1 MHSLQFM
8 NLRASCIYGS
18 FWRNLKR
25 LSCVNSLLL
34 MALLNL
40 VATPILAENAATG
53 NEKSA
58 IAVKGAGDVKES
70 TSLLGKSRQWL
81 FNNGLSCL
89 DKADVACAKA
99 ALLSMPGGI
108 QSPEARLLDAYIA
121 LAETDLD
128 RALVKLVPLLSDVH
142 LADPLRSHLHALLAE
157 IYGEIGE
164 TGQSVEHRV
173 RAMAL
178 LPHARPS
185 SIFSEQAPQADGRA
199 AEDAIQLPSPAEMQ
213 QKLWEQLRAMDDA
226 SLIEMRGLIADT
238 DVHGWIDLA
247 LLAGKTPVRAPELLQ
262 WQSVY
267 PEHMAKAF
275 APSLLTTT
283 SNVAQE
289 TSAQMQSENAVPP
302 SERAIAN
309 QAQTPVAL
317 VLPFS
322 SEPLYPVADAI
333 QRGLSAAQQI
343 TSQALAL
350 DIRVYASDAQADTV
364 SALYQRAVSE
374 GAALVIGPLTRAE
387 VSALAKLPLQV
398 PTLALNRPET
408 EISTTNNYYSF
419 GLQADQ
425 ETQQVVTL
433 ARAAGMQNAVIMMT
447 DSTLSARVAQAFH
460 TAWTAEGGQVQAQF
474 VLTPDQDMTRLQSD
488 LSKVRTDM
496 IFLSVDPDTARNVRP
511 FLDIGIP
518 TFAISQIY
526 NGIAQDQENAV
537 LNAIRFVD
545 MPWLLEPERAD
556 FAPYRKAGE
565 ELPPGDMQRWFALG
579 VDAYHLAQAL
589 LQGKTTNLRM
599 QGLTGMIRLENGRFT
614 RELLVGRFSAKG
626 VELERMP

>member
-58 IAVKGAGDVKES
+58 IAVKGAGDVKQS

-99 ALLSMPGGI
+99 ALLSMPGGM
-108 QSPEARLLDAYIA
+108 QSPEARMLDAYIA

-164 TGQSVEHRV
+164 TVQSVEHRV

-178 LPHARPS
+178 LPQAKPG

-199 AEDAIQLPSPAEMQ
+199 AEDAIQLPSAAEMQ
-213 QKLWEQLRAMDDA
+213 QKLWELLRAMDDA

-247 LLAGKTPVRAPELLQ
+247 LLAGKPPVRAPELLQ
-262 WQSVY
+262 WQSAY

-275 APSLLTTT
+275 GASLLTTT
-283 SNVAQE
+283 SNVPQE
-289 TSAQMQSENAVPP
+289 TSQMQSENAVPS

-309 QAQTPVAL
+309 QPQTPVAL

-333 QRGLSAAQQI
+333 QRGLSAAQQN

-350 DIRVYASDAQADTV
+350 DIRMYASDAQADTV

-398 PTLALNRPET
+398 PTLTLNTPEAV
-408 EISTTNNYYSF
+408 SSATNNAYYF

-425 ETQQVVTL
+425 EVQQVVTL

-488 LSKVRTDM
+488 LGKVRTDM
-496 IFLSVDPDTARNVRP
+496 IFLSVDPDTARNLRP

-556 FAPYRKAGE
+556 FAPYRKAAE

>member
-1 MHSLQFM
+1 
-8 NLRASCIYGS
+8 
-18 FWRNLKR
+18 
-25 LSCVNSLLL
+25 

-58 IAVKGAGDVKES
+58 IAVNVAGDAKES

-81 FNNGLSCL
+81 FNHGLHCL
-89 DKADVACAKA
+89 EKSDMACAKTALA
-99 ALLSMPGGI
+99 AMSGGM
-108 QSPEARLLDAYIA
+108 QSPEARMLDAYIA
-121 LAETDLD
+121 LAEADHE
-128 RALVKLVPLLSDVH
+128 RSLVRLVPLLSDRH
-142 LADPLRSHLHALLAE
+142 LSDPLRSHLYAVLAE
-157 IYGEIGE
+157 VYDKTGEAA
-164 TGQSVEHRV
+164 QSVEHRV
-173 RAMAL
+173 HALVL
-178 LPHARPS
+178 LPRLNPS
-185 SIFSEQAPQADGRA
+185 PDQATSA
-199 AEDAIQLPSPAEMQ
+199 AYTAGEDAIQIPSATETQ

-247 LLAGKTPVRAPELLQ
+247 LLAGKPPVRAPELLQ
-262 WQSVY
+262 WQSAY

-275 APSLLTTT
+275 GASLLTSRTDMPDAKD
-283 SNVAQE
+283 VAEAPALAGQPA
-289 TSAQMQSENAVPP
+289 TVQAQSTQPVAT
-302 SERAIAN
+302 

-317 VLPFS
+317 LLPFAS
-322 SEPLYPVADAI
+322 APLYPVADAI
-333 QRGLSAAQQI
+333 QRGVMAAQQVA
-343 TSQALAL
+343 SQPLAL
-350 DIRVYASDAQADTV
+350 DIRMYASEAQADAV

-387 VSALAKLPLQV
+387 VTALASLPLQV

-488 LSKVRTDM
+488 LGKVRTDM
-496 IFLSVDPDTARNVRP
+496 IFLSVDPDTARNLRP

-556 FAPYRKAGE
+556 FAPYRKAAE

-626 VELERMP
+626 VQLERKP